1 MKNSDEGNCNGAEG
15 QEDDQLLTKTAPF
28 DGLVLILS
36 EAGKPIFYRF
46 NKKQRGPNFN
56 KLSGGNE
63 EEICAYFG
71 IISVIV
77 QRYHTLIYGKQ
88 IGVRILYFY

>member
-1 MKNSDEGNCNGAEG
+1 LLKKFLKKSLKKLKNFMQNSDEGNCNGARG

-46 NKKQRGPNFN
+46 LFKKIEWKILINK
-56 KLSGGNE
+56 
-63 EEICAYFG
+63 Y
-71 IISVIV
+71 
-77 QRYHTLIYGKQ
+77 
-88 IGVRILYFY
+88 